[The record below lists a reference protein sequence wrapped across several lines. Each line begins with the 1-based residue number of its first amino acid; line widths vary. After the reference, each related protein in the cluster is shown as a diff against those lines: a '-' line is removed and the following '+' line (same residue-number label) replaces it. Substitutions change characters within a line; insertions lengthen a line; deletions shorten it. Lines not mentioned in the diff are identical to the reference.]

1 MGIDKVRF
9 AELMLDWA
17 YLKEQIDDIEATITA
32 EVLRLGKT
40 VDIGYTSAVYSAGR
54 RTFGWEQ
61 VAMEQGATEAVIEK
75 YTTATVTVTT
85 KWSEVCKEM
94 EITDPPVLKAG
105 TPSVTLKLV
114 K

>member
-1 MGIDKVRF
+1 MMDKKEF
-9 AELMLDWA
+9 ARLMLKWGD
-17 YLKEQIDDIEATITA
+17 LKEEMIDIEAAIMA
-32 EVLRLGKT
+32 EVMELGKT

-61 VAMEQGATEAVIEK
+61 VAMEQGATEIVIEK

-85 KWSEVCKEM
+85 KWSEICKEM
-94 EITDPPVLKAG
+94 EITDPPVIKVG
-105 TPSVTLKLV
+105 TPSVTIKLV